1 MGYSTKGRYGC
12 PVRATIDTLSGKWK
26 VQAVWHLSFGPRR
39 FGELRNV
46 LRGVSE
52 KVLTA
57 QLRELEKD
65 GVVSRVAVH
74 SSPPKVTY
82 SLSRSGERLVPLM
95 EGLCEW
101 GSKQFGIKPNLP
113 LNPRTLREMSCSG
126 SV

>member
-1 MGYSTKGRYGC
+1 MKGHHSC
-12 PVRATIDTLSGKWK
+12 PVQATINVLSGKWK
-26 VQAVWHLSFGPRR
+26 VQAVWRLSFGPLR
-39 FGELRNV
+39 FAELRDL

-65 GVVSRVAVH
+65 GIVNRAAVP

-82 SLSRSGERLVPLM
+82 SLSPSGQTLIPLL

-101 GSKQFGIKPNLP
+101 GSKQFDIKPNLP
-113 LNPRTLREMSCSG
+113 RNPQS
-126 SV
+126 